1 MKLKVHTEVT
11 LAREASPGLSFDEV
25 QFIAFLNARPGHKPV
40 HAAELLL
47 VHRCL
52 LGDESALAL
61 FEVEYFE
68 PLSSIIANVD
78 RRPGFIDDVLQ
89 QLRLKLMGEGRLAQY
104 EGRGPLQGWLRR
116 AAINTSKSMQEQ
128 SGRDRHVEGTTA
140 RPVADPEFTI
150 LAAQFQEGFKA
161 AFADAMARLSARE
174 KMMLRLNGLAD
185 YSIDQIGEIYGVHR
199 ATAARWVQAARRRLH
214 EETRAA
220 VARTL
225 LRPGDDVDEVMRQFG
240 SQVDLSVRRL
250 LHEGHPSAEGPV
262 PADVAA
268 APTARAS
275 RR

>member
-1 MKLKVHTEVT
+1 VKPTTHTELT
-11 LAREASPGLSFDEV
+11 LAREASPGLTFDDVE
-25 QFIAFLNARPGHKPV
+25 FTAFLKARPGHKPA
-40 HAAELLL
+40 HAGELLL

-52 LGDESALAL
+52 LGDEAALAL
-61 FEVEYFE
+61 FEVDSFE
-68 PLSSIIANVD
+68 PLAAIIANID
-78 RRPGFIDDVLQ
+78 RRPGFVDDVLQ

-116 AAINTSKSMQEQ
+116 AAINTSKSMQDQ
-128 SGRDRHVEGTTA
+128 PGRDRHAEGTVA
-140 RPVADPEFTI
+140 RPVADPEFAI
-150 LAAQFQEGFKA
+150 LAAQFQAGFKV
-161 AFADAMARLSARE
+161 AFEEAMSRLSARE

-185 YSIDQIGEIYGVHR
+185 YSIDQIGEIYSVHR

-250 LHEGHPSAEGPV
+250 LQEGHPSADV
-262 PADVAA
+262 PLRDE
-268 APTARAS
+268 PGDR
-275 RR
+275 